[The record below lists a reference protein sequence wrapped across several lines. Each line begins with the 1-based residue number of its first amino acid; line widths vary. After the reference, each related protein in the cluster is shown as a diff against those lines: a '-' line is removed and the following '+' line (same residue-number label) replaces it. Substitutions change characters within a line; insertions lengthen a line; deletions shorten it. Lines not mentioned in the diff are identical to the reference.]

1 MGNKFMEGNFEKLER
16 LLEMHDE
23 YSRSVK
29 ESDAARLNGQVQRID
44 RELEVDDEEQLFLDR
59 CDAGLFTL
67 QQLDIILIRL
77 ANMGNR
83 QATDEIGK
91 LLDIKGVPLEEV
103 CNVIEEYCSH
113 LDTSAKAEQQEL
125 RNFAKALVDRCIE
138 DEKTAKALRKTLG
151 FDQPE
156 RSSTKQA
163 AEGKKDADEAPKKE
177 KKK

>member
-1 MGNKFMEGNFEKLER
+1 MGKGE
-16 LLEMHDE
+16 
-23 YSRSVK
+23 
-29 ESDAARLNGQVQRID
+29 VQKID
-44 RELEVDDEEQLFLDR
+44 RELDVDEDEQLFLDR

-67 QQLDIILIRL
+67 QQVDITLVRL

-103 CNVIEEYCSH
+103 CEIIEEYCSH

-138 DEKTAKALRKTLG
+138 DEKTANALRKKLG
-151 FDQPE
+151 GDPE
-156 RSSTKQA
+156 R
-163 AEGKKDADEAPKKE
+163 
-177 KKK
+177 